1 MLINFLAGVAIIALG
16 ALAKEIPVTIIPVGL
31 TYFSAHKFRSRA
43 VIEFGDAISVNLASV
58 EEFKTGKKK
67 IAVGNMMAEIEKA
80 LKAVTVSAPDFD
92 TLQLIHAA
100 RRLYLTRTLYNDSTL
115 KISLANATE
124 LNRRLSKGYTTYAKT
139 PEMLS
144 FTKQLKSYTA
154 SLQALGLKDHQL
166 LSTTSKHNRFPMFFL
181 LPKLL
186 YRVSKL
192 TVLASVTLP
201 GLVLFAPVFILTR
214 RMSHKKTA
222 EALAAS
228 SLKIKGHDV
237 MATWKILIAL
247 VLAPTFYTFYSIL
260 LVVLHRHDLTFN
272 LIPASTSTRTIIALS
287 WVILPLI
294 TYISLLFG
302 EQGMDIFKSLYPL
315 LLSLSPR
322 SSRVIEKLREDRRI
336 LVLKVREIVDIYG
349 ADIFP
354 DCNDVMMWEGRGPRK
369 LYADISPETEM
380 GDLLGLD
387 EFV

>member
-1 MLINFLAGVAIIALG
+1 M
-16 ALAKEIPVTIIPVGL
+16 TIVPVGL

-43 VIEFGDAISVNLASV
+43 VIEFGEAISVGSGLV
-58 EEFKTGKKK
+58 EEFKTSKKK
-67 IAVGNMMAEIEKA
+67 AAVGIMMAEIEKA
-80 LKAVTVSAPDFD
+80 LKSVTVSAPDFD
-92 TLQLIHAA
+92 TLQLIYAA
-100 RRLYLTRTLYNDSTL
+100 RRLYLTRAPYNDSTL

-124 LNRRLSKGYTTYAKT
+124 LNRRLSKGYATYSQT

-166 LSTTSKHNRFPMFFL
+166 LSTASKHNYFPMFFL

-186 YRVSKL
+186 YRMLKL
-192 TVLASVTLP
+192 AVLALVTLP
-201 GLVLFAPVFILTR
+201 GLVLFAPVFMLTR

-247 VLAPTFYTFYSIL
+247 VLAPMFYTFYSIL
-260 LVVLHRHDLTFN
+260 LVVLHSHDFTFN
-272 LIPASTSTRTIIALS
+272 LIPTSTSDSTIFALS
-287 WVILPLI
+287 WAILPLI
-294 TYISLLFG
+294 TYVSLLFG

-315 LLSLSPR
+315 LLSLNPR
-322 SSRVIEKLREDRRI
+322 SSRVIGRLREDRRI
-336 LVLKVREIVDIYG
+336 LVLKVREIVDTYG

-354 DCNDVMMWEGRGPRK
+354 DCNDMIMWKGRGPRK
-369 LYADISPETEM
+369 LYADISPETEL